1 MKARTEIKVGL
12 FVMLGLVLAA
22 ALVIS
27 FNKGAGPLQKTYRLR
42 MQAKDVS
49 GVIPGSFVLMAGV
62 RIGAIEDIQLDDSN
76 GTVMLIARL
85 SSKHPLRED
94 AQFMIRQSGFIGDQ
108 YIGVFQGKSDKFL
121 TDNATVQI
129 ESPFD
134 LGEVARSTGGLVK
147 RVDTMV
153 GQLSNAVARVDLVLL
168 SGDTLTNIAKIVA
181 NFHTV
186 SEHTL
191 STLTKLENLIDTN
204 MPAISDSVTN
214 ARAFTLK
221 LN

>member
-1 MKARTEIKVGL
+1 MKPRTEVKVGL
-12 FVMLGLVLAA
+12 FVLIGLVLGA

-27 FNKGAGPLQKTYRLR
+27 FNKGSGPLQKTYHLR

-108 YIGVFQGKSDKFL
+108 YIGVFQGKTNKFL

-129 ESPFD
+129 ESP
-134 LGEVARSTGGLVK
+134 
-147 RVDTMV
+147 
-153 GQLSNAVARVDLVLL
+153 
-168 SGDTLTNIAKIVA
+168 
-181 NFHTV
+181 
-186 SEHTL
+186 
-191 STLTKLENLIDTN
+191 
-204 MPAISDSVTN
+204 
-214 ARAFTLK
+214 
-221 LN
+221 